1 MSLKDRSSSGD
12 QHPHPSRVLLMQQL
26 RVWSTLVF
34 TYFLCSLKRCS
45 SWQPRARSL
54 SVTLTRSCLH
64 LPINDSCLLLSSS
77 HLPIV
82 YLFFIGKSPFNAL
95 VPRHRSACWLFV
107 FSLFLYLLFAL
118 LLLYFVFLCARLFNR
133 IFYRLFRCV
142 SFSLPI
148 AASSRG
154 VLSAARLL
162 LSCSSLASV
171 ACFGGFLFLWRCFGL
186 FVFCFDIFSNFIIFS
201 GFMIYE
207 ILIGLYTHT
216 RFLCVILVEFATN
229 CWQQRELCEGEKGAV
244 MDVDIMNV

>member
-1 MSLKDRSSSGD
+1 
-12 QHPHPSRVLLMQQL
+12 MQQL

-54 SVTLTRSCLH
+54 SVTLTLSCLH

-107 FSLFLYLLFAL
+107 FSLFLYLLFVL

-142 SFSLPI
+142 SFSL
-148 AASSRG
+148 SRLQHLHEG
-154 VLSAARLL
+154 FFLL
-162 LSCSSLASV
+162 LVFCSLAPRSLLSRALAVSSSSEDVSVFSYFVLIFLAILLSSLV
-171 ACFGGFLFLWRCFGL
+171 LW
-186 FVFCFDIFSNFIIFS
+186 S
-201 GFMIYE
+201 MKY
-207 ILIGLYTHT
+207 
-216 RFLCVILVEFATN
+216 
-229 CWQQRELCEGEKGAV
+229 W
-244 MDVDIMNV
+244 

>member
-1 MSLKDRSSSGD
+1 
-12 QHPHPSRVLLMQQL
+12 MQ
-26 RVWSTLVF
+26 LVAA
-34 TYFLCSLKRCS
+34 
-45 SWQPRARSL
+45 AR
-54 SVTLTRSCLH
+54 TLTLCHSHSLHSRLH

-107 FSLFLYLLFAL
+107 FFLFLYLLFLFLL

-142 SFSLPI
+142 SFSL
-148 AASSRG
+148 SRLQHLHEG
-154 VLSAARLL
+154 FFLL
-162 LSCSSLASV
+162 LVFCSLAPRSLLSRALAV
-171 ACFGGFLFLWRCFGL
+171 SSCWRCFGL

-244 MDVDIMNV
+244 MDVDIINVYSKE